1 MSLGFPSNPNLGD
14 TYVLGT
20 KTYVWNGTAW
30 AIQSQNSSVV
40 TVLTATNITVT
51 TSTQSTSTTTGGL
64 VITGGVGV
72 GGSVNINN
80 TSTIDGA
87 EIITTATLN
96 RYVVQTTVL
105 AGTDT
110 AVSSSTG
117 VVTVWNTGTLQT
129 VTSRGSTTTQR
140 ITILN
145 TSSAFS
151 VGTGALVVG
160 GGISASGDL
169 WLSGTIYSA
178 GVPVITTSSLGQSIF
193 AGADIYIAS
202 TGTQGVLI
210 INNTSTFQS
219 VTGRGS
225 TTTNVVHFA
234 NTTESTGTGTGAVIV
249 DGGIS
254 VAKRICAESIK
265 IADTIMDSSYL
276 LVNNTDT
283 VVVDSYSM
291 GDFRASKYVIQIE
304 EGTGVGANFE
314 VIEILLLVDN
324 IGTVYATEYAVVSSS
339 GELGEFAA
347 DVQGDNIVRLYFT
360 AYQASDKVIKTF
372 RTGMS
377 I

>member
-1 MSLGFPSNPNLGD
+1 MSLGFPNNPNPGD

-40 TVLTATNITVT
+40 TVLTATNITIT
-51 TSTQSTSTTTGGL
+51 TSTQSTSTNTGGL

-72 GGSVNINN
+72 GGAVNINN

-96 RYVVQTTVL
+96 RYVIQATVL

-117 VVTVWNTGTLQT
+117 VVTVWNTSTLQS
-129 VTSRGSTTTQR
+129 VTGRGSTTTQQ

-160 GGISASGDL
+160 GGISAGGDL
-169 WLSGTIYSA
+169 WLGGTIYSA

-193 AGADIYIAS
+193 AGVDIFIAN
-202 TGTQGVLI
+202 TGTQGVLV
-210 INNTSTFQS
+210 INNTSTLQT

-225 TTTNVVHFA
+225 TTTNVVRFA
-234 NTTESTGTGTGAVIV
+234 NTTESTGTGTGAVII
-249 DGGIS
+249 DGGLG